1 MKSRLESSQN
11 KQYFSSPLSSLHIS
25 KLGAGAPPEE
35 ADNMLSQT
43 LAKSSLG
50 LDDIQQIG
58 FTGKSVTRV
67 RITFFTF
74 EILGF
79 SRKVGGGGK
88 LSQLGPAPLAQ
99 SLTPHIPLSSL
110 GLESSQNPSHS
121 LSVLDFSQITKQP
134 PGSRAG
140 LQKRRKK
147 TIAIPKSLTKEEY
160 FNKLENF

>member
-1 MKSRLESSQN
+1 MKSRHDSSQN

-25 KLGAGAPPEE
+25 KLGAPPED
-35 ADNMLSQT
+35 ADKMLSQT

-58 FTGKSVTRV
+58 FTGRSVSYLINLLT
-67 RITFFTF
+67 IK
-74 EILGF
+74 IAGF

-99 SLTPHIPLSSL
+99 SLSPHIPLSSL
-110 GLESSQNPSHS
+110 GLETSQTPSHS
-121 LSVLDFSQITKQP
+121 LSVLDFSQINKQP
-134 PGSRAG
+134 PGSRTGAG

-160 FNKLENF
+160 FSKLENF